1 MRKIL
6 LATAVLGAMA
16 VMPASPAIAHRH
28 FPRKGNPHKG
38 TQYYCI
44 PPAGAQQTAEGAVS
58 GTVALLSPYTPGSL
72 AAAGGVTPTVSISG
86 AGQLSI
92 TLTATTTTT
101 HRHHSHTH
109 TVLVGQ
115 GQAYAGSAGCNQL
128 HINLTYSGRRLLQD
142 SSTVTLDVTGEFGSR
157 GRHRGQGMA
166 NATVTLS

>member
-16 VMPASPAIAHRH
+16 VMPASPALAHRH
-28 FPRKGNPHKG
+28 ISHKGG

-44 PPAGAQQTAEGAVS
+44 PPASAQQTAEGAVS

-72 AAAGGVTPTVSISG
+72 AAAGGVTPTVGVSG
-86 AGQLSI
+86 AGQLSV
-92 TLTATTTTT
+92 TLTASITTT
-101 HRHHSHTH
+101 HRRHSHTH

-115 GQAYAGSAGCNQL
+115 GEAYAGSAGCHQL
-128 HINLTYSGRRLLQD
+128 HIGLTHEGRRLLQG
-142 SSTVTLDVTGEFGSR
+142 SSTVTIDVTAEFGSR
-157 GRHRGQGMA
+157 GRHRAQGTA